1 MIVITNNLN
10 VEVLSYRNYWQRLI
24 WVGESYQEE
33 VRWGYSGLERDGL
46 WKYVTE

>member
-24 WVGESYQEE
+24 WVSESYKEE
-33 VRWGYSGLERDGL
+33 V
-46 WKYVTE
+46 